1 MTNINCLII
10 DDEPLAVNV
19 IKNFIE
25 EINNISV
32 KETFNNAIDAL
43 AFLKNNNVD
52 LIFLDIN
59 MPLLNGLDFIKNLE
73 NKPLIIVT
81 TAYDEYAIKTY
92 ELDVLDYLVKSI
104 SFPRFIKAVNRA
116 SKTLVNT

>member
-43 AFLKNNNVD
+43 AFLKNNSVD
-52 LIFLDIN
+52 LIF
-59 MPLLNGLDFIKNLE
+59 
-73 NKPLIIVT
+73 
-81 TAYDEYAIKTY
+81 
-92 ELDVLDYLVKSI
+92 
-104 SFPRFIKAVNRA
+104 
-116 SKTLVNT
+116 

>member
-32 KETFNNAIDAL
+32 IETFNSAIDAL
-43 AFLKNNNVD
+43 SFLKDNNVD
-52 LIFLDIN
+52 LIFLD
-59 MPLLNGLDFIKNLE
+59 LLKIAAF
-73 NKPLIIVT
+73 
-81 TAYDEYAIKTY
+81 
-92 ELDVLDYLVKSI
+92 
-104 SFPRFIKAVNRA
+104 
-116 SKTLVNT
+116 NTRKVP

>member
-43 AFLKNNNVD
+43 AFLKNNSVD

-73 NKPLIIVT
+73 NKPLIFVI
-81 TAYDEYAIKTY
+81 
-92 ELDVLDYLVKSI
+92 L
-104 SFPRFIKAVNRA
+104 
-116 SKTLVNT
+116 

>member
-32 KETFNNAIDAL
+32 IETFNSAIDAL
-43 AFLKNNNVD
+43 SFLKDNNVD
-52 LIFLDIN
+52 LIF
-59 MPLLNGLDFIKNLE
+59 
-73 NKPLIIVT
+73 
-81 TAYDEYAIKTY
+81 Y
-92 ELDVLDYLVKSI
+92 
-104 SFPRFIKAVNRA
+104 
-116 SKTLVNT
+116 

>member
-32 KETFNNAIDAL
+32 IETFNSAIDAL
-43 AFLKNNNVD
+43 SFLKDNNVD

-59 MPLLNGLDFIKNLE
+59 MTLLNGLDFIKNL
-73 NKPLIIVT
+73 
-81 TAYDEYAIKTY
+81 
-92 ELDVLDYLVKSI
+92 
-104 SFPRFIKAVNRA
+104 
-116 SKTLVNT
+116 

>member
-32 KETFNNAIDAL
+32 IETFNSAIDAL
-43 AFLKNNNVD
+43 AFLKDNNVD

-73 NKPLIIVT
+73 K
-81 TAYDEYAIKTY
+81 KTINY
-92 ELDVLDYLVKSI
+92 SHNSL
-104 SFPRFIKAVNRA
+104 
-116 SKTLVNT
+116 

>member
-32 KETFNNAIDAL
+32 IETFNSAIDAL
-43 AFLKNNNVD
+43 SFLKDNNVD

-73 NKPLIIVT
+73 KKPLIIVT
-81 TAYDEYAIKTY
+81 TAYD
-92 ELDVLDYLVKSI
+92 
-104 SFPRFIKAVNRA
+104 
-116 SKTLVNT
+116 

>member
-32 KETFNNAIDAL
+32 IETFNSAIDAL
-43 AFLKNNNVD
+43 SFLKDNNVD
-52 LIFLDIN
+52 LIFLDI
-59 MPLLNGLDFIKNLE
+59 KN
-73 NKPLIIVT
+73 NHLIRNQ
-81 TAYDEYAIKTY
+81 
-92 ELDVLDYLVKSI
+92 LQ
-104 SFPRFIKAVNRA
+104 
-116 SKTLVNT
+116 